1 MKIKIEKQQKLRASL
16 VTVTCGVC
24 KKTVKEFGQLI
35 IKMSYYEKINSFICR
50 KCLNKL
56 NIKQCGHDD
65 VFSAVVKEGIKQKL
79 DIDESREAAW
89 GIGGTAIHIFNRYY
103 SEAKNDKHRK
113 QEKQPQRRVRR
124 SAKRVRKSV

>member
-1 MKIKIEKQQKLRASL
+1 MKIKIEQQQKLKASL

-65 VFSAVVKEGIKQKL
+65 VFLPLSKKVL
-79 DIDESREAAW
+79 SR
-89 GIGGTAIHIFNRYY
+89 
-103 SEAKNDKHRK
+103 S
-113 QEKQPQRRVRR
+113 
-124 SAKRVRKSV
+124 